1 MKVRLYE
8 NLRACSYTPFYLAQ
22 VEDMFSAEGLD
33 VSLILSPSTAETAQG
48 LIDGRADVSFGGPMR
63 VLMHHNNA
71 KLNNEVS
78 ELICFAQ
85 VVARD
90 PFILLG
96 RTPNNNFNFHDLLN
110 NKLAVAIDVPTP
122 WMTLQDDLSRANI
135 DPKSIQRYPDALM
148 HENVNN
154 FKNGK
159 IDLVQLFEPFAQEL
173 KETGAHIWHRFASRG
188 DIAFTTFY
196 ALKSFTIDNREICEA
211 LVRVMNRSLNA
222 IHSMNNTEIAKII
235 GPVFFPDL
243 SITSLSSIIEGY
255 KSSRV
260 WPSRTDLPP
269 SAFVKLK
276 AALLSGEL
284 IQFDI
289 PYDEVV
295 DTELSKAK

>member
-1 MKVRLYE
+1 MNVRLYE

-22 VEDMFSAEGLD
+22 VEDMFSVEGLD
-33 VSLILSPSTAETAQG
+33 VSLILSPSTTETAQG
-48 LIDGRADVSFGGPMR
+48 LIEGRADVSFGGPMR
-63 VLMHHNNA
+63 VLMHHNEA

-96 RTPNNNFNFHDLLN
+96 RTPNDNFNFHDLLN

-148 HENVNN
+148 HENVSK
-154 FKNGK
+154 FKTGK
-159 IDLVQLFEPFAQEL
+159 INLVQLFEPFAQEL

-211 LVRVMNRSLNA
+211 LVRVMNRSLQA
-222 IHSMNNTEIAKII
+222 VHSMNSIEIAKII
-235 GPVFFPDL
+235 GPGFFPDL
-243 SITSLSSIIEGY
+243 SITSLSSIIE
-255 KSSRV
+255 
-260 WPSRTDLPP
+260 D
-269 SAFVKLK
+269 
-276 AALLSGEL
+276 
-284 IQFDI
+284 
-289 PYDEVV
+289 
-295 DTELSKAK
+295 